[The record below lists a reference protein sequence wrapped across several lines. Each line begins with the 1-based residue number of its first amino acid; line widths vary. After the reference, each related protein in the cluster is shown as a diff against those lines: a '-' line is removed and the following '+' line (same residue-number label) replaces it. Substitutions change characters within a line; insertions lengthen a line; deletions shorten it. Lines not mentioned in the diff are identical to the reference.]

1 MGCKGSKQTEVENTY
16 GEPNKNIQKTMMLRA
31 GLNLG
36 ESSYGIQVGLSKT
49 HKVGSGWFW
58 DIVFVYFVIFYFLLR
73 DNGLQVFSPFVIIL
87 FDI

>member
-16 GEPNKNIQKTMMLRA
+16 GELNKNIQKTMMLRA

-49 HKVGSGWFW
+49 YK
-58 DIVFVYFVIFYFLLR
+58 R
-73 DNGLQVFSPFVIIL
+73 DFTATGYERSAARIRSLSTIQEEEDS
-87 FDI
+87 